1 MMRKPKINIVT
12 LGCSKNKVD
21 SERLAASLSHCYDI
35 MHDFDKK
42 SDVVII
48 NTCGF
53 IGDAKEESIDT
64 ILEYAELRK
73 ANKIKKLYVMGC
85 LSQRYRKELQN
96 EIHEVDG
103 FFGVESV
110 SLIAEDILDLEMGL
124 GDGSRGRVSG
134 TENGNKRLFLKD
146 SDNCTDSETLPYN
159 HNRILSTPSH
169 YAYLKISEGCNRRC
183 AFCAIPLIR
192 GEHVSVPM
200 EDLIKEAE
208 LLAKKGVKELI
219 LIAQD
224 LTYYGRDI
232 DGQYHIVELVK
243 RLLEIKEFEWIRLH
257 YGYPQGFP
265 DELLDMMN
273 SEPRICNYIDLPLQ
287 HISTPILKNMRR
299 GVDKEQ
305 TINFVKNAR
314 NRVPGIAFRTT
325 FIVGFPGET
334 EEQFEEL
341 CDFVRE
347 MKFERAGVFAYSAEE
362 GTPAYEM
369 EDDVPEEVKQ
379 ERVDTIMAIQQNISL
394 ETNEKRVGTIEKVL
408 IDRIEGDYYIGR
420 TQYDS
425 PEVDDEILISV
436 DEAELNI
443 GDFVNV
449 KLTKADYF
457 DLYGE
462 IV

>member
-1 MMRKPKINIVT
+1 MISLIAFSKVEIDFAMKKPIVNIVT
-12 LGCSKNKVD
+12 LGCSKNRVD
-21 SERLAASLSHCYDI
+21 SERLAASLSHRYDI
-35 MHDFDKK
+35 VHESEKK
-42 SDVVII
+42 SDIVII

-64 ILEYAELRK
+64 ILEYAELRRAK
-73 ANKIKKLYVMGC
+73 KIKKLYVIGC
-85 LSQRYRKELQN
+85 LSQRYRNELQE

-110 SLIAEDILDLEMGL
+110 QLIAKDILKNEELNSATQQL
-124 GDGSRGRVSG
+124 SNSV
-134 TENGNKRLFLKD
+134 
-146 SDNCTDSETLPYN
+146 TLDYN
-159 HNRILSTPSH
+159 HERVLSTPSH

-200 EDLIKEAE
+200 DDLLKEAN
-208 LLAKKGVKELI
+208 LLAQKGVKELI

-243 RLLEIKEFEWIRLH
+243 RLLEIKDFEWIRLH

-265 DELLDMMN
+265 DELLDLMN
-273 SEPRICNYIDLPLQ
+273 NEPRICNYIDLPLQ

-305 TINFVKNAR
+305 TIHFVTNAR

-334 EEQFEEL
+334 EEQFKEL
-341 CDFVRE
+341 CDFVKE
-347 MKFERAGVFAYSAEE
+347 MKFERAGVFAYSPEE

-394 ETNEKRVGTIEKVL
+394 EINEKRVGTIEKVL

-425 PEVDDEILISV
+425 PEVDDEILISI
-436 DEAELNI
+436 DESDLNI

-449 KLTKADYF
+449 KLVKADYF
-457 DLYGE
+457 DLYGNV
-462 IV
+462 IS

>member
-1 MMRKPKINIVT
+1 MKKPKLNIVT

-21 SERLAASLSHCYDI
+21 SERLAASLEFKYDI
-35 MHDFDKK
+35 VHDSDKK

-64 ILEYAELRK
+64 ILEYAELRRAK
-73 ANKIKKLYVMGC
+73 KIKRLYVTGC
-85 LSQRYRKELQN
+85 LSQRYRKDLQE

-103 FFGVESV
+103 FYGVESV
-110 SLIAEDILDLEMGL
+110 QMIAKDILTQE
-124 GDGSRGRVSG
+124 SA
-134 TENGNKRLFLKD
+134 
-146 SDNCTDSETLPYN
+146 DSETLRLCDSVSYN
-159 HNRILSTPSH
+159 HERVLSTPEH

-200 EDLIKEAE
+200 DDLIKEAE
-208 LLAKKGVKELI
+208 LLAQKGVKELI

-265 DELLDMMN
+265 DELLDLMN
-273 SEPRICNYIDLPLQ
+273 QEPRICNYIDLPLQ

-341 CDFVRE
+341 CDFIRE
-347 MKFERAGVFAYSAEE
+347 MKFERAGVFAYSPEE

-369 EDDVPEEVKQ
+369 EDDVPEEIKQ
-379 ERVDTIMAIQQNISL
+379 QRVDDIMAIQQNISL
-394 ETNEKRVGTIEKVL
+394 ETNEKRVGTVEKVL
-408 IDRIEGDYYIGR
+408 IDRIEGDYYVGR

-425 PEVDDEILISV
+425 PEVDDEILISL
-436 DEAELNI
+436 DDADLEI
-443 GDFVNV
+443 GTFVNAKIV
-449 KLTKADYF
+449 KADYF
-457 DLYGE
+457 DLYAE

>member
-1 MMRKPKINIVT
+1 MKKPRLNIVT

-21 SERLAASLSHCYDI
+21 SERLAASLEFKYEI
-35 MHDFDKK
+35 VHDSEQK

-48 NTCGF
+48 NTCVF

-64 ILEYAELRK
+64 ILEYAELRRAK
-73 ANKIKKLYVMGC
+73 KIKRLYVTGC
-85 LSQRYRKELQN
+85 LSQRYRKDLQE

-103 FFGVESV
+103 FYGVEAV
-110 SLIAEDILDLEMGL
+110 QLIANDILRNEEL
-124 GDGSRGRVSG
+124 GIRNEELSEEYNVNRV
-134 TENGNKRLFLKD
+134 
-146 SDNCTDSETLPYN
+146 
-159 HNRILSTPSH
+159 LSTPDH

-200 EDLIKEAE
+200 ETLIQEAE

-265 DELLDMMN
+265 DELLDLMN
-273 SEPRICNYIDLPLQ
+273 QEPRICNYIDLPLQ

-314 NRVPGIAFRTT
+314 NRVPDIAFRTT

-341 CDFVRE
+341 CDFIRE
-347 MKFERAGVFAYSAEE
+347 MKFERAGVFAYSPEE

-379 ERVDTIMAIQQNISL
+379 QRVDDIMAIQQNISL
-394 ETNEKRVGTIEKVL
+394 ETNEKRVGTVEKVI

-425 PEVDDEILISV
+425 PEVDDEILISL
-436 DEAELNI
+436 DDADLEI
-443 GDFVNV
+443 GTFVNAKIV
-449 KLTKADYF
+449 KADYF
-457 DLYGE
+457 DLYAE

>member
-35 MHDFDKK
+35 MHDSDKK

-73 ANKIKKLYVMGC
+73 TNKIKKLYVMGC
-85 LSQRYRKELQN
+85 LSQRYRKDLQN

-124 GDGSRGRVSG
+124 GDGSRGRVSE

-146 SDNCTDSETLPYN
+146 SDNCTDSATLPYN

-265 DELLDMMN
+265 DELFDMMN
-273 SEPRICNYIDLPLQ
+273 NEPRICNYIDLPLQ

>member
-1 MMRKPKINIVT
+1 MKKPKLNIVT

-21 SERLAASLSHCYDI
+21 SERLAASLEYKYDI
-35 MHDFDKK
+35 VHDSDKK

-73 ANKIKKLYVMGC
+73 AKKIKRLYVIGC
-85 LSQRYRKELQN
+85 LSQRYRKDLQE

-103 FFGVESV
+103 FYGVESV
-110 SLIAEDILDLEMGL
+110 QMIAKGILTQE
-124 GDGSRGRVSG
+124 SA
-134 TENGNKRLFLKD
+134 
-146 SDNCTDSETLPYN
+146 DSETLRLCDSVSYN
-159 HNRILSTPSH
+159 HERVLSTPDH

-200 EDLIKEAE
+200 DDLIKEAE
-208 LLAKKGVKELI
+208 LLAHKGVKELI

-265 DELLDMMN
+265 DELLDLMN
-273 SEPRICNYIDLPLQ
+273 QEPRICNYIDLPLQ

-341 CDFVRE
+341 CDFIRE
-347 MKFERAGVFAYSAEE
+347 MKFERAGVFAYSPEE

-379 ERVDTIMAIQQNISL
+379 QRVDDIMAIQQNISL
-394 ETNEKRVGTIEKVL
+394 ETNENRVGTVEKVL

-425 PEVDDEILISV
+425 PEVDDEILISLDDADLEV
-436 DEAELNI
+436 
-443 GDFVNV
+443 GTFVNAKIV
-449 KLTKADYF
+449 KADYF
-457 DLYGE
+457 DLYAE

>member
-1 MMRKPKINIVT
+1 MMRKPKVNIVT

-21 SERLAASLSHCYDI
+21 SERLAASLSSHYDI
-35 MHDFDKK
+35 MHDSDKK
-42 SDVVII
+42 SDIVII

-73 ANKIKKLYVMGC
+73 TNKIKKLYVMGC
-85 LSQRYRKELQN
+85 LSQRYRKELQE

-110 SLIAEDILDLEMGL
+110 SLIASQIL
-124 GDGSRGRVSG
+124 
-134 TENGNKRLFLKD
+134 RLSDSQVLKFSD
-146 SDNCTDSETLPYN
+146 SQILRFSDSYN
-159 HNRILSTPSH
+159 HERLLSTPSH

-200 EDLIKEAE
+200 DDLLKEAR
-208 LLAKKGVKELI
+208 LLADKGVKELI

-273 SEPRICNYIDLPLQ
+273 NEPRICNYIDLPLQ

-341 CDFVRE
+341 CDFVKE
-347 MKFERAGVFAYSAEE
+347 MKFERAGVFAYSPEE

-394 ETNEKRVGTIEKVL
+394 ETNEKRVGMIEKVL

-425 PEVDDEILISV
+425 PEVDDEILISI
-436 DEAELNI
+436 DDAELNV

-462 IV
+462 VFNN

>member
-1 MMRKPKINIVT
+1 MKKPKLNIVT

-21 SERLAASLSHCYDI
+21 SEHLAASLSNTYDI
-35 MHDFDKK
+35 MHDSDKK

-85 LSQRYRKELQN
+85 LSQRYRKDLQE

-110 SLIAEDILDLEMGL
+110 QLIASQILSNSATRQLSNSDSIYSPE
-124 GDGSRGRVSG
+124 
-134 TENGNKRLFLKD
+134 RL
-146 SDNCTDSETLPYN
+146 
-159 HNRILSTPSH
+159 LSTPSH

-200 EDLIKEAE
+200 ENLIEEAK

-232 DGQYHIVELVK
+232 DGQFHIVELVK

-265 DELLDMMN
+265 DELLDLMN
-273 SEPRICNYIDLPLQ
+273 KEPRICNYIDLPLQ

-341 CDFVRE
+341 CDFMRE
-347 MKFERAGVFAYSAEE
+347 MKFERAGVFAYSPEE

-369 EDDVPEEVKQ
+369 EDDVPDEVKQ

-394 ETNEKRVGTIEKVL
+394 ETNERRVGSIEKVL

-425 PEVDDEILISV
+425 PEVDDEILIPV
-436 DEAELNI
+436 DSADLNI
-443 GDFVNV
+443 GDFVNARLV
-449 KLTKADYF
+449 KADYF
-457 DLYGE
+457 DIYGE
-462 IV
+462 AIEN

>member
-1 MMRKPKINIVT
+1 MKKPIINIVT
-12 LGCSKNKVD
+12 LGCSKNRVD
-21 SERLAASLSHCYDI
+21 SERLAASLSHHYDI
-35 MHDFDKK
+35 VHESEKK
-42 SDVVII
+42 SDIVII

-64 ILEYAELRK
+64 ILEYAELRRAK
-73 ANKIKKLYVMGC
+73 KIKKLYVIGC
-85 LSQRYRKELQN
+85 LSQRYRKDLQE

-110 SLIAEDILDLEMGL
+110 QLIANDILSEEL
-124 GDGSRGRVSG
+124 GVGSEELG
-134 TENGNKRLFLKD
+134 
-146 SDNCTDSETLPYN
+146 YN
-159 HNRILSTPSH
+159 HERVLSTPSH

-200 EDLIKEAE
+200 EDLLKEAN
-208 LLAKKGVKELI
+208 LLAQKGVKELI

-265 DELLDMMN
+265 DELLDLMN
-273 SEPRICNYIDLPLQ
+273 NEPRICNYIDLPLQ

-334 EEQFEEL
+334 EEQFKEL
-341 CDFVRE
+341 CDFVKE
-347 MKFERAGVFAYSAEE
+347 MKFERAGVFAYSPEE

-394 ETNEKRVGTIEKVL
+394 ETNEKRVGTVEKVL

-449 KLTKADYF
+449 KLVKADYF
-457 DLYGE
+457 DLYGNV
-462 IV
+462 IS

>member
-1 MMRKPKINIVT
+1 MKKPKLNIVT

-21 SERLAASLSHCYDI
+21 SEHLAASLSHCYDI
-35 MHDFDKK
+35 MHDSDKK

-85 LSQRYRKELQN
+85 LSQRYRKDLQE

-110 SLIAEDILDLEMGL
+110 SLIASQIQNLSDSQTLRFSDSQVLKYNPE
-124 GDGSRGRVSG
+124 
-134 TENGNKRLFLKD
+134 RL
-146 SDNCTDSETLPYN
+146 
-159 HNRILSTPSH
+159 LSTPSH

-200 EDLIKEAE
+200 ENLIEEAQ

-232 DGQYHIVELVK
+232 DGQFHIVDLVK

-265 DELLDMMN
+265 DELLDLMN
-273 SEPRICNYIDLPLQ
+273 NEPRICNYIDLPLQ

-369 EDDVPEEVKQ
+369 EDDVPDEVKQ

-394 ETNEKRVGTIEKVL
+394 ETNERRVGSIEKVL

-425 PEVDDEILISV
+425 PEVDDEILIPV
-436 DEAELNI
+436 DSADLNI
-443 GDFVNV
+443 GDFVNARLV
-449 KLTKADYF
+449 KADYF
-457 DLYGE
+457 DIYGE
-462 IV
+462 VVGD

>member
-1 MMRKPKINIVT
+1 MRKPKINIVT

-21 SERLAASLSHCYDI
+21 SERLAASLSNSYDI
-35 MHDFDKK
+35 VHDSEKK
-42 SDVVII
+42 SDIVII

-73 ANKIKKLYVMGC
+73 TNKIRKLYVMGC
-85 LSQRYRKELQN
+85 LSQRYRKDLQE

-110 SLIAEDILDLEMGL
+110 QLIANDI
-124 GDGSRGRVSG
+124 
-134 TENGNKRLFLKD
+134 LKD
-146 SDNCTDSETLPYN
+146 SVTLRPCDPVTMDYN
-159 HNRILSTPSH
+159 HDRLLSTPSH

-200 EDLIKEAE
+200 EDLLKEAR
-208 LLAKKGVKELI
+208 LLADKGVKELI

-265 DELLDMMN
+265 DELFDMMN
-273 SEPRICNYIDLPLQ
+273 NEPRICNYIDLPLQ

-305 TINFVKNAR
+305 TINFVNNAR

-341 CDFVRE
+341 CDFVKE

-369 EDDVPEEVKQ
+369 EDDVTEEVKQ

-425 PEVDDEILISV
+425 PEVDDEILISIE
-436 DEAELNI
+436 DAELNI

-457 DLYGE
+457 DLYGSTIE
-462 IV
+462 N

>member
-1 MMRKPKINIVT
+1 MKKPIVNIVT
-12 LGCSKNKVD
+12 LGCSKNRVD
-21 SERLAASLSHCYDI
+21 SERLAASLSHRYDI
-35 MHDFDKK
+35 VHESEKK
-42 SDVVII
+42 SDIVII

-64 ILEYAELRK
+64 ILEYAELRRSK
-73 ANKIKKLYVMGC
+73 KIKKLYVIGC
-85 LSQRYRKELQN
+85 LSQRYRKDLQE

-110 SLIAEDILDLEMGL
+110 QLIANDILKNEELNSATQQL
-124 GDGSRGRVSG
+124 SNSVS
-134 TENGNKRLFLKD
+134 LD
-146 SDNCTDSETLPYN
+146 YN
-159 HNRILSTPSH
+159 HERILSTPSH

-200 EDLIKEAE
+200 EDLLKEAN
-208 LLAKKGVKELI
+208 LLAQKGVKELI

-265 DELLDMMN
+265 DELLDLMN
-273 SEPRICNYIDLPLQ
+273 NEPRICNYIDLPLQ

-305 TINFVKNAR
+305 TINFVTNAR

-334 EEQFEEL
+334 EEQFAEL
-341 CDFVRE
+341 CDFVKE
-347 MKFERAGVFAYSAEE
+347 MKFERAGVFAYSPEE

-394 ETNEKRVGTIEKVL
+394 ETNEKRVGTTEKVL
-408 IDRIEGDYYIGR
+408 VDRIEGDYYIGR

-436 DEAELNI
+436 DSAELNI

-449 KLTKADYF
+449 KLVKADYF

-462 IV
+462 VVGN

>member
-1 MMRKPKINIVT
+1 MKKPIINIVT
-12 LGCSKNKVD
+12 LGCSKNRVD
-21 SERLAASLSHCYDI
+21 SERLAASLSHHYDI
-35 MHDFDKK
+35 VHESEKK
-42 SDVVII
+42 SDIVII

-64 ILEYAELRK
+64 ILEYAELRRAK
-73 ANKIKKLYVMGC
+73 KIKKLYVIGC
-85 LSQRYRKELQN
+85 LSQRYRKDLQE

-110 SLIAEDILDLEMGL
+110 QLIANDILSEEL
-124 GDGSRGRVSG
+124 GVR
-134 TENGNKRLFLKD
+134 
-146 SDNCTDSETLPYN
+146 SEELGYN
-159 HNRILSTPSH
+159 HERVLSTPSH

-192 GEHVSVPM
+192 GEHVSVSM
-200 EDLIKEAE
+200 EDLLKEAN
-208 LLAKKGVKELI
+208 LLAQKGVKELI

-265 DELLDMMN
+265 DELLDLMN
-273 SEPRICNYIDLPLQ
+273 NEPRICNYIDLPLQ

-305 TINFVKNAR
+305 TINFVTNAR

-334 EEQFEEL
+334 EEQFKEL
-341 CDFVRE
+341 CDFVKE
-347 MKFERAGVFAYSAEE
+347 MKFERAGVFAYSPEE

-394 ETNEKRVGTIEKVL
+394 ETNEKRVGSVEKVL

-449 KLTKADYF
+449 KLVKADYF
-457 DLYGE
+457 DLYGNV
-462 IV
+462 IS

>member
-1 MMRKPKINIVT
+1 MMKKPIINIVT
-12 LGCSKNKVD
+12 LGCSKNRVD
-21 SERLAASLSHCYDI
+21 SERLAASLSHRYDVV
-35 MHDFDKK
+35 HESEKK
-42 SDVVII
+42 SDIVII

-64 ILEYAELRK
+64 ILEYAELRRAK
-73 ANKIKKLYVMGC
+73 KIKKLYVIGC
-85 LSQRYRKELQN
+85 LSQRYRKDLQE

-103 FFGVESV
+103 FYGVESV
-110 SLIAEDILDLEMGL
+110 QLIANDILKNEELNSATQQL
-124 GDGSRGRVSG
+124 SNSV
-134 TENGNKRLFLKD
+134 
-146 SDNCTDSETLPYN
+146 TLDYN
-159 HNRILSTPSH
+159 HERVLSTPSH

-200 EDLIKEAE
+200 EDLLKEAN
-208 LLAKKGVKELI
+208 LLAQKGVKELI

-232 DGQYHIVELVK
+232 DGQYHIVDLVK

-265 DELLDMMN
+265 DELLDLMN
-273 SEPRICNYIDLPLQ
+273 NEPRICNYIDLPLQ

-305 TINFVKNAR
+305 TINFVTNAR

-334 EEQFEEL
+334 EEQFKEL
-341 CDFVRE
+341 CDFVKE
-347 MKFERAGVFAYSAEE
+347 MKFERAGVFAYSPEE

-394 ETNEKRVGTIEKVL
+394 ETNEKRVGAVEKVL

-436 DEAELNI
+436 DEADLNV

-449 KLTKADYF
+449 KLVKADYF
-457 DLYGE
+457 DLYGNV
-462 IV
+462 IN

>member
-1 MMRKPKINIVT
+1 MKKPIVNIVT
-12 LGCSKNKVD
+12 LGCSKNRVD
-21 SERLAASLSHCYDI
+21 SERLAASLSHRYDI
-35 MHDFDKK
+35 VHESEKK
-42 SDVVII
+42 SDIVII

-64 ILEYAELRK
+64 ILEYAELRRAK
-73 ANKIKKLYVMGC
+73 KIKKLYVIGC
-85 LSQRYRKELQN
+85 LSQRYRKDLQE

-103 FFGVESV
+103 FYGVESV
-110 SLIAEDILDLEMGL
+110 QLIANDILKNEELNSATQQL
-124 GDGSRGRVSG
+124 SNSV
-134 TENGNKRLFLKD
+134 
-146 SDNCTDSETLPYN
+146 TLDYN
-159 HNRILSTPSH
+159 HERVLSTPSH

-200 EDLIKEAE
+200 EDLLKEAN
-208 LLAKKGVKELI
+208 LLAQKGVKELI

-243 RLLEIKEFEWIRLH
+243 KLLEIKEFEWIRLH

-265 DELLDMMN
+265 DELLDLMN
-273 SEPRICNYIDLPLQ
+273 NEPRICNYIDLPLQ

-305 TINFVKNAR
+305 TINFVTNAR

-341 CDFVRE
+341 CDFVKE
-347 MKFERAGVFAYSAEE
+347 MKFERAGVFAYSPEE

-394 ETNEKRVGTIEKVL
+394 ETNEKRVGTTEKVL
-408 IDRIEGDYYIGR
+408 VDRIEGDYYIGR

-436 DEAELNI
+436 DSAELNI

-449 KLTKADYF
+449 KLVKADYF

-462 IV
+462 VVDNEQ

>member
-1 MMRKPKINIVT
+1 MKKPIINIVT
-12 LGCSKNKVD
+12 LGCSKNRVD
-21 SERLAASLSHCYDI
+21 SERLAASLSHHYDI
-35 MHDFDKK
+35 VHESEKK
-42 SDVVII
+42 SDIVII

-64 ILEYAELRK
+64 ILEYAELRRAK
-73 ANKIKKLYVMGC
+73 KIKKLYVIGC
-85 LSQRYRKELQN
+85 LSQRYRKDLQE

-110 SLIAEDILDLEMGL
+110 QLIAKDILSEEL
-124 GDGSRGRVSG
+124 GVR
-134 TENGNKRLFLKD
+134 
-146 SDNCTDSETLPYN
+146 SEELGYN
-159 HNRILSTPSH
+159 HERVLSTPSH

-200 EDLIKEAE
+200 EDLLKEAN
-208 LLAKKGVKELI
+208 LLAQKGVKELI

-232 DGQYHIVELVK
+232 DGQYHIVDLVK

-265 DELLDMMN
+265 DELLDLMN
-273 SEPRICNYIDLPLQ
+273 NEPRICNYIDLPLQ

-334 EEQFEEL
+334 EEQFKEL

-347 MKFERAGVFAYSAEE
+347 MKFERAGVFAYSPEE

-394 ETNEKRVGTIEKVL
+394 ETNEKRVGTVEKVL

-449 KLTKADYF
+449 KLVKADYF
-457 DLYGE
+457 DLYGNV
-462 IV
+462 IS